1 MIKLSPSILA
11 ADPLRMGSALQMVKK
26 ARADEL
32 HFDVMDAHF
41 VPNLSFGPSL
51 LEAMK
56 QKMPG
61 MVYDVHL
68 MLNDPSK
75 YVEVFAKAGADIIT
89 IHQEAKRFESCL
101 RKLRKLGVK
110 VGASL
115 KPGTPAETLQ
125 PVLDQ
130 LDRVLLMTVEPGFGG
145 QKLMPEVLD
154 KARELR
160 LMGFAGDIEADGG
173 IGLGNMKQVADSG
186 INVLVMG
193 TAFFKAQD
201 PAAVA
206 AAVHAL

>member
-11 ADPLRMGSALQMVKK
+11 ADPLQMGKALALVKQ
-26 ARADEL
+26 AGADEL

-51 LEAMK
+51 LSAMK
-56 QKMPG
+56 KQDPD
-61 MVYDVHL
+61 VIYDVHL
-68 MLNDPSK
+68 MLSDPIR
-75 YVEVFAKAGADIIT
+75 YVDVFARAGASIIT
-89 IHQEAKRFESCL
+89 IHQEANDFLPCL
-101 RKLRKLGVK
+101 EKIRQLGLR

-115 KPGTPAETLQ
+115 KPGTPAESLRD
-125 PVLDQ
+125 VLPM

-145 QKLMPEVLD
+145 QKLMPEVLG

-173 IGLGNMKQVADSG
+173 IGLGNMQALADSG

-193 TAFFKAQD
+193 TSFFKAED

-206 AAVHAL
+206 SAVHAL

>member
-11 ADPLRMGSALQMVKK
+11 ADPLQMGKALALVKQ
-26 ARADEL
+26 AGADEL

-51 LEAMK
+51 LSAMK
-56 QKMPG
+56 KQNPD
-61 MVYDVHL
+61 VIYDVHL
-68 MLNDPSK
+68 MLSDPIR
-75 YVEVFAKAGADIIT
+75 YVDVFARAGASIIT
-89 IHQEAKRFESCL
+89 IHQEANDFLPCL
-101 RKLRKLGVK
+101 EKIRQLGLR

-115 KPGTPAETLQ
+115 KPGTPAESLRD
-125 PVLDQ
+125 VLPM

-145 QKLMPEVLD
+145 QKLMPEVLG

-173 IGLGNMKQVADSG
+173 IGLGNMQALVDSG
-186 INVLVMG
+186 SNVLVMG
-193 TAFFKAQD
+193 TSFFKAED

-206 AAVHAL
+206 SAVHAL

>member
-11 ADPLRMGSALQMVKK
+11 ADPLQMGKALALVKQ
-26 ARADEL
+26 AGADEL

-51 LEAMK
+51 LSAMK
-56 QKMPG
+56 KQDPD
-61 MVYDVHL
+61 VIYDVHL
-68 MLNDPSK
+68 MLSDPIR
-75 YVEVFAKAGADIIT
+75 YVDVFAGAGASIIT
-89 IHQEAKRFESCL
+89 IHQEANDFLPCL
-101 RKLRKLGVK
+101 EKIRQLGLR

-115 KPGTPAETLQ
+115 KPGTPAESLWD
-125 PVLDQ
+125 VLPM

-145 QKLMPEVLD
+145 QKLMPEVLG

-160 LMGFAGDIEADGG
+160 LIGFAGDIEADGG
-173 IGLGNMKQVADSG
+173 IGLGNMQALVDSG

-193 TAFFKAQD
+193 TSFFKAED

-206 AAVHAL
+206 SAVHAL

>member
-11 ADPLRMGSALQMVKK
+11 ADPLQMGKALALVKQ
-26 ARADEL
+26 AGADEL

-51 LEAMK
+51 LSAMK
-56 QKMPG
+56 KQDPD
-61 MVYDVHL
+61 VIYDVHL
-68 MLNDPSK
+68 MLSDPIR
-75 YVEVFAKAGADIIT
+75 YVDVFARAGASIIT
-89 IHQEAKRFESCL
+89 IHQEANDFLPCL
-101 RKLRKLGVK
+101 EKIRQLGLR

-115 KPGTPAETLQ
+115 KPGTPAESLRD
-125 PVLDQ
+125 VLPM

-145 QKLMPEVLD
+145 QKLMPEVLG

-173 IGLGNMKQVADSG
+173 IGLGNMQALVDSG

-193 TAFFKAQD
+193 TSFFKAED

-206 AAVHAL
+206 SAVHAL

>member
-11 ADPLRMGSALQMVKK
+11 ADPLKLGNALQMIRK

-51 LEAMK
+51 LAAMK
-56 QKMPG
+56 QKAPKV
-61 MVYDVHL
+61 VYDVHL
-68 MLNDPSK
+68 MLSDPIK
-75 YVEVFAKAGADIIT
+75 YVDVFAESGASIIT
-89 IHQEAKRFESCL
+89 IHQEARRFEACL
-101 RKLRKLGVK
+101 KKIRKLGLQ

-115 KPGTPAETLQ
+115 KPGTPAETLR

-145 QKLMPEVLD
+145 QKLMPDVLK
-154 KARELR
+154 KAQELR
-160 LMGFAGDIEADGG
+160 QMGFTGDIEADGG
-173 IGLGNMKQVADSG
+173 IGVGNMQQVADSG

-193 TAFFKAQD
+193 TAFFKAED
-201 PAAVA
+201 PAALA

>member
-11 ADPLRMGSALQMVKK
+11 ADPLRMGSALQLVKK

-115 KPGTPAETLQ
+115 KPGTPAEALQ

>member
-11 ADPLRMGSALQMVKK
+11 ADPLQMGKALALVKQ
-26 ARADEL
+26 AGADEL

-51 LEAMK
+51 LSAMK
-56 QKMPG
+56 KQDPD
-61 MVYDVHL
+61 VIYDVHL
-68 MLNDPSK
+68 MLSDPIR
-75 YVEVFAKAGADIIT
+75 YVDVFAQAGASIIT
-89 IHQEAKRFESCL
+89 IHQEANDFLPCL
-101 RKLRKLGVK
+101 EKIRQLGLR

-115 KPGTPAETLQ
+115 KPGTPAESLRD
-125 PVLDQ
+125 VLPM

-145 QKLMPEVLD
+145 QKLMPEVLG

-173 IGLGNMKQVADSG
+173 IGLGNMQALVDSG

-193 TAFFKAQD
+193 TSFFKAED

-206 AAVHAL
+206 SAVHAL

>member
-11 ADPLRMGSALQMVKK
+11 ADPLQMGKALTLVKE
-26 ARADEL
+26 AGADEL

-51 LEAMK
+51 LSAMK
-56 QKMPG
+56 KQDPD
-61 MVYDVHL
+61 VIYDVHL
-68 MLNDPSK
+68 MLSDPIR
-75 YVEVFAKAGADIIT
+75 YVDVFAQAGASIIT
-89 IHQEAKRFESCL
+89 IHQEANDFLPCL
-101 RKLRKLGVK
+101 EKIRQLGLR

-115 KPGTPAETLQ
+115 KPGTSAESLRD
-125 PVLDQ
+125 VLPM

-145 QKLMPEVLD
+145 QKLMPEVLG

-173 IGLGNMKQVADSG
+173 IGLGNMQALVDSG

-193 TAFFKAQD
+193 TSFFKAED

-206 AAVHAL
+206 SAVHAL